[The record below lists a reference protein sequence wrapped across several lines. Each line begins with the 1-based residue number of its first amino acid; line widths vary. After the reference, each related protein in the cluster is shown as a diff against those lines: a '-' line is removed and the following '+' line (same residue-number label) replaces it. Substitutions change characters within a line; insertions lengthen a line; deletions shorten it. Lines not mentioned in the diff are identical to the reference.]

1 MKVPVL
7 HVGLL
12 GVPGQGQE
20 KLLEVNLLRVHL
32 VSSEPRAGEIHHVRF
47 YRVSLGGSG
56 GGKEEENSFRFY
68 YYYYPFFVQGKM
80 MKKKKTRNKRQNR
93 GARKGA
99 TFLSPFFFW
108 KVRPCSL
115 LFVPFLLFVATKNNK
130 NNIRIEEDR
139 VRRRVFF

>member
-47 YRVSLGGSG
+47 YRVSLGASG
-56 GGKEEENSFRFY
+56 GGGGER
-68 YYYYPFFVQGKM
+68 
-80 MKKKKTRNKRQNR
+80 
-93 GARKGA
+93 
-99 TFLSPFFFW
+99 
-108 KVRPCSL
+108 
-115 LFVPFLLFVATKNNK
+115 NNK
-130 NNIRIEEDR
+130 KLIS
-139 VRRRVFF
+139 FFIIVITLFLYKEK